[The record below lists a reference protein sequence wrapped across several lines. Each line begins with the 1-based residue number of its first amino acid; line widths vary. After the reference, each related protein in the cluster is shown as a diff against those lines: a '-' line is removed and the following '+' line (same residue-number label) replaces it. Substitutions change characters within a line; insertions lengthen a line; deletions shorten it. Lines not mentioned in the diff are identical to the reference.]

1 MPWTF
6 DEQPAL
12 GGQSRVS
19 GKTAVFVALLIISLV
34 LMILYSREVDTGLLH
49 RMQKGF
55 NAANTPAAT
64 VGVAV
69 EDGVNEVIE
78 AAEDARAT
86 DMTLS
91 ELEQRI
97 AELEAQVALD
107 EEYVLECKR
116 LQSMLELVNMYDVHG
131 VAGRVI
137 ARSSEPY
144 SQQITVNVGSND
156 GVAVGNTVIGGYG
169 VIGQVIDVS
178 PNTCTVRLITD
189 RDSGIAVMIQFNRKE
204 GIVKGSLEGLLYL
217 EDVDSSVVVQVGD
230 VLVTSGLGGS
240 YIRGLI
246 VGQVI
251 KVTESVGDAS
261 RLIVVAPQDDGA
273 TATEVFVASSM
284 GSWGA
289 AA

>member
-1 MPWTF
+1 MPWPF

-12 GGQSRVS
+12 GGQSRIN
-19 GKTAVFVALLIISLV
+19 GKTALFVALLLVSLV
-34 LMILYSREVDTGLLH
+34 LMILYSREAADGLLH
-49 RMQKGF
+49 RMQRGF
-55 NAANTPAAT
+55 TAANTPVST
-64 VGVAV
+64 VGVLV
-69 EDGVNEVIE
+69 EDGVDDAVQ

-91 ELEQRI
+91 ELEARI
-97 AELEAQVALD
+97 AELEAQLALD

-116 LQSMLELVNMYDVHG
+116 LQSMLELVNLYDIQG

-137 ARSSEPY
+137 ARSTEPY
-144 SQQITVNVGSND
+144 SQQITVNVGTND

-178 PNTCTVRLITD
+178 PSTCTVRLITD
-189 RDSGIAVMIQFNRKE
+189 QNSGIAVLIQFNRRE

-240 YIRGLI
+240 YTRGLI

-273 TATEVFVASSM
+273 SATEVFIVWSM